1 MRLVQIE
8 EREDSLWVGL
18 NRPERRN
25 ALDQEMIDELH
36 LVIDSANKGQPRI
49 LVLHSLVEGAFV
61 SGADIA
67 ELLERDAD
75 SAMLAINAALFDK
88 LERFRWPTIAVV
100 DGYALGGGCELA
112 MACDFRF
119 ASERGK
125 FGQPELS
132 LGILAGA
139 GGNWRLPELVGIS
152 MARQMLY
159 AGRVLDSME
168 ALDYGLVD
176 QVYNHQ
182 ELLSKVDEYVAVI
195 ASKSWRAL
203 ELTKLS
209 VASQRKATTSLDVI
223 AQALLFES
231 EDKRIR
237 MGKFLNK
244 KGKSS

>member
-1 MRLVQIE
+1 MRFVQIE
-8 EREDSLWVGL
+8 ERGDSLWVGL

-25 ALDQEMIDELH
+25 ALDQEMVDELH
-36 LVIDSANKGQPRI
+36 QVVDDANKGKPKI
-49 LVLHSLVEGAFV
+49 LVLHSLVEGTFV
-61 SGADIA
+61 SGADIS
-67 ELLERDAD
+67 ELLNRDAD
-75 SAMLAINAALFDK
+75 SAMLAINASLFDK
-88 LERFRWPTIAVV
+88 LERFRWPTIAVI

-119 ASERGK
+119 ASERCK

-152 MARQMLY
+152 IARQMLY
-159 AGRVLDSME
+159 AGRVLDSKE
-168 ALDYGLVD
+168 ALDSGLVD
-176 QVYNHQ
+176 RVYSQQ
-182 ELLSKVDEYVAVI
+182 ELLPKVDEYVSAI

-209 VASQRKATTSLDVI
+209 LASQRRPTTPLDVV

-231 EDKRIR
+231 DDKRIR
-237 MGKFLNK
+237 MGEFLNK